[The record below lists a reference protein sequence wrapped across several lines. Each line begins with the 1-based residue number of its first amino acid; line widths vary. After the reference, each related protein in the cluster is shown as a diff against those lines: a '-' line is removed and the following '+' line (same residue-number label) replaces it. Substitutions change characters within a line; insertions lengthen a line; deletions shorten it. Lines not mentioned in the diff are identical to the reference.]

1 MVTIGSDL
9 AGIQTWI
16 TSDEPSRPAEE
27 KAEWRTEKTSTNGG
41 PETTS
46 SNRAGVHPLP
56 SSKFPLRKA
65 DPLKSRAIRRPQVCR
80 SAQRTRGLRGQGGAR
95 SVQERACCQA
105 APSTGG
111 TPNPLRFSASL
122 SSCSSSPTSCA
133 EQRATLRSQAI
144 KECHTEEAK
153 GSGGR

>member
-65 DPLKSRAIRRPQVCR
+65 DPLKSRAIRRPQVCGDADLH
-80 SAQRTRGLRGQGGAR
+80 SAREGCAVRGAR
-95 SVQERACCQA
+95 APFKNALAARPLLAQVALLTRSVSQHRSHRAA
-105 APSTGG
+105 AAL
-111 TPNPLRFSASL
+111 PLVL
-122 SSCSSSPTSCA
+122 SREP
-133 EQRATLRSQAI
+133 L
-144 KECHTEEAK
+144 
-153 GSGGR
+153 